1 MRMAKGQE
9 ETPSE
14 GKNIK
19 NRAAYGIRDIMMLFF
34 AKDLWLCAKFCFC
47 ATPHVTFRGK
57 NTFRQRGREN

>member
-19 NRAAYGIRDIMMLFF
+19 NRAAYGIRDSVMLFF
-34 AKDLWLCAKFCFC
+34 AKDHDARSNPIRYVQNDWVA
-47 ATPHVTFRGK
+47 
-57 NTFRQRGREN
+57 QR